1 MMFLFVKNTTTGSI
15 FKVIEG
21 SFVLFSVEEEGKKLV
36 KKIDK
41 LTKRN

>member
-21 SFVLFSVEEEGKKLV
+21 SFVLFSVEEGKKLV